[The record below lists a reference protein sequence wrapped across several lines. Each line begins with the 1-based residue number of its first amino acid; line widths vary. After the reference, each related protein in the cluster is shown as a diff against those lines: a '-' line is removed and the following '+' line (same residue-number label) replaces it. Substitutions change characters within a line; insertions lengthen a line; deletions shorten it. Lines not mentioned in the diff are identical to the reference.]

1 MIYLGK
7 NIMVIDD
14 VEDTVDF
21 VSTLLKTRGY
31 ETTSALNG
39 KEAFETLKSMK
50 QKPDLVL
57 VDMFM
62 PEMSGRELCEKIR
75 EDEELKNLKLA
86 FITVASFKEQGKQLL
101 KKLDILD
108 YIAKPFDAED
118 FLKRVEIM
126 LKK

>member
-1 MIYLGK
+1 MGK
-7 NIMVIDD
+7 TIMVIDD

-21 VSTLLKTRGY
+21 VSTLLKTEGY
-31 ETTSALNG
+31 ETERALNG
-39 KEAFETLKSMK
+39 KEALAALKKMK

-75 EDEELKNLKLA
+75 GDEELKDIKLA

-108 YIAKPFDAED
+108 YIVKPFDSKD